1 MKKLLEM
8 VIHEYRYGSKEERS
22 SHVEYMESQGYECT
36 GQVKRSDDDLM
47 KREREYYW
55 FARFQ
60 KLM

>member
-1 MKKLLEM
+1 MKKLLKM
-8 VIHEYRYGSKEERS
+8 VIYEYKYDTEEERN
-22 SHVEYMESQGYECT
+22 SHVAYMESQGYECT

-47 KREREYYW
+47 KKEREYYW